1 LLLLLLFVQGTL
13 DWLAFSVDASNDD
26 LHAAMGR
33 GLRGEVS
40 AAMTAAASKPAA
52 DSRPSTATNAPDPAN
67 SSCGGTND
75 ILVAGAASAA
85 GGTDGV
91 YKEQQQQRPRGHLA
105 RVRQLWG
112 LAQEMG
118 FRLKLN
124 TVVTS
129 VNL

>member
-1 LLLLLLFVQGTL
+1 
-13 DWLAFSVDASNDD
+13 
-26 LHAAMGR
+26 
-33 GLRGEVS
+33 
-40 AAMTAAASKPAA
+40 
-52 DSRPSTATNAPDPAN
+52 
-67 SSCGGTND
+67 
-75 ILVAGAASAA
+75 
-85 GGTDGV
+85 V